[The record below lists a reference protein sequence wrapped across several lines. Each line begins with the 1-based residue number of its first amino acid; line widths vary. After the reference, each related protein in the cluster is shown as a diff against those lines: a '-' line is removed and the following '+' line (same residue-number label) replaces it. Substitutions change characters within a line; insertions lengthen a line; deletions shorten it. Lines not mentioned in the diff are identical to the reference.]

1 MQWATGLNFSESEEV
16 LLLDSTS
23 NNIYA
28 TVTDRKTVE
37 RIVDCFL
44 NTTEVQLD
52 GEGFSDTS
60 ANEKSITITV
70 VPAKLS
76 HVETS
81 QLPTCLFSVSILG
94 SNALIAILDEIR
106 TKGPVAKSTIGLL
119 ETLSRQVGCFYLSD
133 LRLKSNH
140 VLLRRVLRRIVP
152 GEYSIHE
159 WNDAVSYICGIRG
172 SFMNQQEAANYL
184 AAYLRK

>member
-1 MQWATGLNFSESEEV
+1 MQWATDLNLSESEEV

-44 NTTEVQLD
+44 NATEVQLD
-52 GEGFSDTS
+52 GEASSDAS
-60 ANEKSITITV
+60 ENEKSITITV

-76 HVETS
+76 HVETFQS
-81 QLPTCLFSVSILG
+81 PTCQFAVSILG
-94 SNALIAILDEIR
+94 SKDLIAILDEIR
-106 TKGPVAKSTIGLL
+106 AKEAVTKSTIGLL
-119 ETLSRQVGCFYLSD
+119 ETLSSQVGCISLSD
-133 LRLKSNH
+133 LRLKPNYLH
-140 VLLRRVLRRIVP
+140 LRHVLRRIVP

-159 WNDAVSYICGIRG
+159 WNDAVSYICGISG
-172 SFMNQQEAANYL
+172 PFMNQQEAANYL

>member
-1 MQWATGLNFSESEEV
+1 M
-16 LLLDSTS
+16 LDSTS

-52 GEGFSDTS
+52 GEASSDAS
-60 ANEKSITITV
+60 ENEKSITITV

-81 QLPTCLFSVSILG
+81 QSPTCQFAVSILG
-94 SNALIAILDEIR
+94 SKDLIAILDEIR
-106 TKGPVAKSTIGLL
+106 AKEAVTKSTIGLL

>member
-1 MQWATGLNFSESEEV
+1 MN
-16 LLLDSTS
+16 DSAS
-23 NNIYA
+23 NDICA

-44 NTTEVQLD
+44 NATEVQLD
-52 GEGFSDTS
+52 GEASSDAS
-60 ANEKSITITV
+60 ENEKSITITV

-81 QLPTCLFSVSILG
+81 QSPTCQFAVSILG
-94 SNALIAILDEIR
+94 SKDLIAILDEIR
-106 TKGPVAKSTIGLL
+106 AKEAVTKSTIGLL
-119 ETLSRQVGCFYLSD
+119 ETLSSQVGCISLSD
-133 LRLKSNH
+133 LRLKPNYLH
-140 VLLRRVLRRIVP
+140 LRHVLRRIVP

-159 WNDAVSYICGIRG
+159 WNDAVSYICGISG
-172 SFMNQQEAANYL
+172 PFMNQQEAANYL

>member
-1 MQWATGLNFSESEEV
+1 MQWATELNLSESEEV

-44 NTTEVQLD
+44 NATEVQLD
-52 GEGFSDTS
+52 GEASSDAS
-60 ANEKSITITV
+60 ENEKSITITV

-76 HVETS
+76 HVETFQS
-81 QLPTCLFSVSILG
+81 PTCQFAVSILG
-94 SNALIAILDEIR
+94 SKDLIAILDEIR
-106 TKGPVAKSTIGLL
+106 AKEAVTKSTIGLL
-119 ETLSRQVGCFYLSD
+119 ETLSSQVGCISLSD
-133 LRLKSNH
+133 LRLKPNYLH
-140 VLLRRVLRRIVP
+140 LRHVLRRIVP

-159 WNDAVSYICGIRG
+159 WNDAVSYICGISG
-172 SFMNQQEAANYL
+172 PFMNQQEAANYL

>member
-1 MQWATGLNFSESEEV
+1 M
-16 LLLDSTS
+16 LDSTS

-44 NTTEVQLD
+44 NATEVQLD
-52 GEGFSDTS
+52 GEASSDAS
-60 ANEKSITITV
+60 ENEKSITITV

-76 HVETS
+76 HVETFQS
-81 QLPTCLFSVSILG
+81 PTCQFAVSILG
-94 SNALIAILDEIR
+94 SKDLIAILDEIR
-106 TKGPVAKSTIGLL
+106 AKEAVTKSTIGLL
-119 ETLSRQVGCFYLSD
+119 ETLSSQVGCISLSD
-133 LRLKSNH
+133 LRLKPNYLH
-140 VLLRRVLRRIVP
+140 LRHVLRRIVP

-159 WNDAVSYICGIRG
+159 WNDAVSYICGISG
-172 SFMNQQEAANYL
+172 PFMNQQEAANYL